1 MSTTQKDY
9 GFILLKLEDSPVFD
23 KVINNLEIIASK
35 KPYNQICVFNSSN
48 DRIRPH
54 TVPIFH
60 LNQSKF
66 FFGNLFVFDIQSA
79 MISRSYPNIHKR
91 YLYATNMPWEH
102 NLAGDYKEW
111 KNVFDVDNLEII
123 AQNQH
128 IADIYEICWK
138 KPILVAEDFTYEQIK
153 NVLE

>member
-1 MSTTQKDY
+1 M
-9 GFILLKLEDSPVFD
+9 FL
-23 KVINNLEIIASK
+23 
-35 KPYNQICVFNSSN
+35 
-48 DRIRPH
+48 
-54 TVPIFH
+54 
-60 LNQSKF
+60 
-66 FFGNLFVFDIQSA
+66 FDIQSA
-79 MISRSYPNIHKR
+79 MISQSYPNIHKR